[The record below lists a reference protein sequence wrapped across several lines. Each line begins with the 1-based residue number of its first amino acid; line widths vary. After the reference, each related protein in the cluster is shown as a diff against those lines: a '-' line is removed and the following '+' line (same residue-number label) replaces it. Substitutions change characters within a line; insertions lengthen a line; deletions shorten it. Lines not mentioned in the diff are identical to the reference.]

1 MPRIRKPQ
9 TSGVQRVGT
18 GRVASTTT
26 GSTTTQAVYR
36 IPTGNRRNCDV
47 RNFEVI
53 WVSPIEVAIEWE
65 NIYRVS
71 LDANALKSVIESY
84 DNLDLSNAEVSFST
98 IDWPITLTGNLN
110 IDNWELTVDS
120 ATIGDLTSTTAD
132 IGTINATDVN
142 STNVTATDV
151 AAWTIEASSNV
162 TIDGTLS
169 VDGDTTLS
177 SDLNV
182 WGDES
187 VAGDLTVSGN
197 GTFSGNIQWFDITAT
212 NSLNTVDL
220 NATWDTTLNGVT
232 AWATTV
238 DSLAVTNWATVGTT
252 LWVTWNTTL
261 WGNLAVTWASTFT
274 WTSEFI
280 GDVTTANIAS
290 TGTAAL
296 NDVTVAGN
304 ETVTGNVNVGWNT
317 TINSTLTVVGASTLS
332 SNVAVGGNLS
342 VAWNQ
347 TVTGTSTTTGNAI
360 FNNDV
365 TIAWDET
372 VTGNETIWGT
382 LSVTWDTTLADDL
395 VVNGTTS
402 VKALETDGSVDI
414 DGTLRVTGAINGL
427 NGMTIT
433 GQVES
438 DTVRTWEVI
447 ADEVRI
453 TDWIYLSANAEAPD
467 FVLQSEKW
475 QPNGVAPLDAN
486 GQIDTSFLPE
496 VFTTAVVKL
505 KTWIFNNSNTAI
517 VTDTDI
523 QQGTAVFCTNY
534 SDIVWDLDEIINPGQ
549 ITVVSNQTETGSF
562 MVVIIKPLS

>member
-53 WVSPIEVAIEWE
+53 WVSPIDVAIEWE

-98 IDWPITLTGNLN
+98 IDWPVILTGNLN
-110 IDNWELTVDS
+110 IDNWELTVDT
-120 ATIGDLTSTTAD
+120 ATIGELTSTTAD
-132 IGTINATDVN
+132 IGTVNATDVN

-182 WGDES
+182 WGDET
-187 VAGDLTVSGN
+187 VTGNLTVSWN
-197 GTFSGNIQWFDITAT
+197 TDVSNLTASDT
-212 NSLNTVDL
+212 INTVDL

-261 WGNLAVTWASTFT
+261 WGNLEVTWASTFN
-274 WTSEFI
+274 WVSEFV
-280 GDVTTANIAS
+280 GDVTAGNITS

-304 ETVTGNVNVGWNT
+304 ETVTGNVNVWGNT
-317 TINSTLTVVGASTLS
+317 TVNSTLTVVGASTLS

-342 VAWNQ
+342 VSGNS

-360 FNNDV
+360 FNSDV
-365 TIAWDET
+365 TVA
-372 VTGNETIWGT
+372 GNESVAGDVSITWA
-382 LSVTWDTTLADDL
+382 LSAGGDVTLADDL

-402 VKALETDGSVDI
+402 LKALETDGSVDI
-414 DGTLRVTGAINGL
+414 DGTLRVTGAINGG

-433 GQVES
+433 GQIES
-438 DTVRTWEVI
+438 DTIRTWEVV
-447 ADEVRI
+447 ADEVRV
-453 TDWIYLSANAEAPD
+453 TDGIYLSANAEAPD
-467 FVLQSEKW
+467 FVLQSEKG
-475 QPNGVAPLDAN
+475 QPNGVAPLDEN

-517 VTDTDI
+517 VTDADI
-523 QQGTAVFCTNY
+523 QPGTAVFCTNY